1 MKCLNCKKILTS
13 GILMF
18 VPGDSYDAFGIDTE
32 TYEQVSIE
40 RHEVKRVIAFCDKKC
55 REELF
60 FNKRGLNKLETPFN
74 KRLITR
80 EQAIAEFQKVL
91 IESDDEERK
100 DLVYVLG
107 KSIWR

>member
-18 VPGDSYDAFGIDTE
+18 VPGDSYTSFGIDTE
-32 TYEQVSIE
+32 TYKYVPIE
-40 RHEVKRVIAFCDKKC
+40 RHEVKRIIAFCNKKC
-55 REELF
+55 REELL

-80 EQAIAEFQKVL
+80 EQVIAEFQKVL